1 MLALSRSVA
10 SMPAAAQNPA
20 GDRLDGKVYHAR
32 RHIGMNISHPI
43 MIISS
48 NVAIVR
54 CIHINTS

>member
-32 RHIGMNISHPI
+32 RHIGMNISHPH
-43 MIISS
+43 
-48 NVAIVR
+48 ND
-54 CIHINTS
+54 HLK